1 MGKVENQATSEMIK
15 VGILTFHKAKN
26 YGAVLQAYALQTVL
40 QNNQF
45 NVSIVDYQN
54 PDVYRYSDYHI
65 LSDRHHIKTILG
77 KILRYR
83 YNKKV
88 FLKFAAFREKR
99 MILSPVCKNLSELKE
114 VESHYDAI
122 ICGSDQIW
130 NPKAIFNDF
139 DAFLLGT
146 VSCKRIAY
154 AASAGSVSL
163 WEKYL
168 QKYWDLLHRFDAIS
182 VREADMLQPVEN
194 LSQKN
199 VSLVCDPTLLLNCED
214 WIKIENKESNKILSD
229 GYILVYFLGSNETV
243 VRTALAL
250 QKRTKL
256 PIVSIGRR
264 IKGSY
269 RPTIGPE
276 DFLTL
281 FHHASYVLTSSFHG
295 TVFAIQYQK
304 PFLVFGNGI
313 YNSRMLTLLNH
324 LGIQERMMVSSYSTE
339 QILSELNKR
348 LNWTEV
354 NRRRD
359 MLRETSIN
367 FLKTSLK

>member
-1 MGKVENQATSEMIK
+1 MRI
-15 VGILTFHKAKN
+15 GILTLHKACN
-26 YGAVLQAYALQTVL
+26 FGAALQVYALQKTL
-40 QNNQF
+40 LDNRF
-45 NVSIVDYQN
+45 NVSVINYHNIDI
-54 PDVYRYSDYHI
+54 YRYHDYHI
-65 LSDRHHIKTILG
+65 LSDRYHIKTTLG

-88 FLKFAAFREKR
+88 FLKFESFQKKHL
-99 MILSPVCKNLSELKE
+99 ILSPVCKTLPELKE
-114 VESHYDAI
+114 VESHYSAI
-122 ICGSDQIW
+122 ICGSDQVW

-146 VSCKRIAY
+146 VSCKKIAY

-163 WEKYL
+163 WEKHL
-168 QKYWDLLHRFDAIS
+168 QRYWDLLHRFDAIS

-194 LSQKN
+194 LSQKK
-199 VSLVCDPTLLLNCED
+199 VSLVCDPTLLLDCED
-214 WIKIENKESNKILSD
+214 WIKIENKDPIKNLDD
-229 GYILVYFLGSNETV
+229 GYILVYFLGSNEV
-243 VRTALAL
+243 VVKAALEL
-250 QKRTKL
+250 QKKTNL

-269 RPTIGPE
+269 RPAVGP
-276 DFLTL
+276 DGFLTL

-324 LGIQERMMVSSYSTE
+324 LGIQERMVANCCSTE
-339 QILSELNKR
+339 QILSVLNKP
-348 LNWTEV
+348 LDWAKINF
-354 NRRRD
+354 
-359 MLRETSIN
+359 LRNILKEHSLN
-367 FLKTSLK
+367 FLKTALE